1 MAIGL
6 HLYRRGAEKE
16 GEPAEQTEADGKD
29 GKSQTSC
36 FQVRIVENWRAGKA
50 CKSEHF
56 GDAADGTTDARTRQ
70 RVRPSV
76 CRVSVRALQGIGGKP
91 ACHDNDWHPDGE
103 LPCRGEVYPKGVFNN
118 SVSEGVQDFTE
129 FRGLA
134 AFAGDVAINGIECK
148 DDGDDENQ
156 GDG

>member
-1 MAIGL
+1 M

-16 GEPAEQTEADGKD
+16 GEPPEQTESNGEGGKY
-29 GKSQTSC
+29 QTHC
-36 FQVRIVENWRAGKA
+36 VEKRIVENRRARETG
-50 CKSEHF
+50 KSECF
-56 GDAADGTTDARTRQ
+56 GDAADDTTDARTRQ

-76 CRVSVRALQGIGGKP
+76 CRISVGALQGIGDKP

-103 LPCRGEVYPKGVFNN
+103 LPYCCEVYPKGVFNN
-118 SVSEGVQDFTE
+118 SVSEGVQDLTE

-134 AFAGDVAINGIECK
+134 AFAGDIAINSIECK
-148 DDGDDENQ
+148 DEGDGENQ